1 MQMMRKYMELLR
13 HTYIIVVLSLYMPCI
28 HAQASYPRQADA
40 PIANFPLDENDTTRY
55 EGHYRYENA
64 YRLIEA
70 MLTDKCPLDF
80 AEAVFAVE
88 NCLYDGTLD
97 HTAYIA
103 EIESIAVG
111 IERMVASH
119 AITAPTRD
127 MALNYALYIFYTEP
141 CPLNG
146 NHPFEYDQMSFMEDV
161 GLTGGMVTH
170 LLQTGKGTC
179 HSLPYLYK
187 IIADRVGAKAYIA
200 IAPLHAYIR
209 TQDAEGKWWNFE
221 TTTGTFSHSSFIMEN
236 FFVDER
242 AIRSGLYMTNLTA
255 KETFVQCLYDLLS
268 IYDRKTGFYSND
280 FARKCY
286 TLGLKYHYA
295 DNLHVRQ
302 INDLKYQLDKKAW
315 HKGLRSDAEIRKD
328 EMLRGEYDYIQQ
340 KLKELEEMG
349 YHAYTPEEYLQK
361 YRQTLEYLHSNNNN
375 KQAR

>member
-1 MQMMRKYMELLR
+1 MNITR
-13 HTYIIVVLSLYMPCI
+13 HTYLLMALCAYSSLIY
-28 HAQASYPRQADA
+28 AQTHYVFQSESPV
-40 PIANFPLDENDTTRY
+40 ANFVWDENDTLRY
-55 EGHYRYENA
+55 EGHCRFEKA
-64 YRLIEA
+64 YQLIKA
-70 MLTDKCPLDF
+70 MLTDRRPLDF

-88 NCLYDGTLD
+88 NCMYDGELD
-97 HTAYIA
+97 YSRYVS
-103 EIESIAVG
+103 EIERIAVG

-255 KETFVQCLYDLLS
+255 KETIVQCLYDLLS
-268 IYDRKTGFYSND
+268 IYERKTGFYSND
-280 FARKCY
+280 FVRKCY

-315 HKGLRSDAEIRKD
+315 HKGLHSDAEIRKD
-328 EMLRGEYDYIQQ
+328 ETLREGYDYIQQ